1 MRHSAARQAR
11 SAKICLLRLDGM
23 AASAQ
28 RKNHVRPAT
37 HRVLLSNQKPKTI
50 VAPAKSL
57 IAAGTGQGGIVGR
70 GVLQHQ
76 AVEDFA
82 LHGMRR
88 GKWEKG
94 EKGKREKGKKRLRCR
109 ESHGFAALGRWR
121 LFALTV
127 EKGEPRVR

>member
-1 MRHSAARQAR
+1 MS
-11 SAKICLLRLDGM
+11 
-23 AASAQ
+23 
-28 RKNHVRPAT
+28 AT

-70 GVLQHQ
+70 GVVQYQ

-82 LHGMRR
+82 LPGM
-88 GKWEKG
+88 EK
-94 EKGKREKGKKRLRCR
+94 RVKGKKRLRCR
-109 ESHGFAALGRWR
+109 ESPGFVALGRWR

-127 EKGEPRVR
+127 EKGGPRVR

>member
-1 MRHSAARQAR
+1 MS
-11 SAKICLLRLDGM
+11 
-23 AASAQ
+23 
-28 RKNHVRPAT
+28 AT

-70 GVLQHQ
+70 GVVQHQ

-82 LHGMRR
+82 SPGM
-88 GKWEKG
+88 
-94 EKGKREKGKKRLRCR
+94 GKRVKGKKRSRCR
-109 ESHGFAALGRWR
+109 ESHGFVVLGRWR